1 MTTKLSKYKLK
12 TQKAK
17 QLFAEAHAK
26 APVGSYI
33 VTDSRRGFSSEY
45 PVGKVVGHLKYRA
58 SIRGCGPLLIEKYEI
73 YPDEESANPEGA
85 APQIVVSEERYIRAI
100 ESKIRAIEF
109 QKRSLLNFR
118 PSGKIV
124 NPRALPEG
132 FSL

>member
-1 MTTKLSKYKLK
+1 MNKPSKYKLK
-12 TQKAK
+12 AERKK
-17 QLFAEAHAK
+17 RLFAEAQAK

-33 VTDSRRGFSSEY
+33 VTDSRNGFASEL
-45 PVGKVVGHLKYRA
+45 PVGKVVGHLKCKT
-58 SIRGCGPLLIEKYEI
+58 SIRGGGPLLIEKYEI
-73 YPDEESANPEGA
+73 YPDEESQTEGA
-85 APQIVVSEERYIRAI
+85 ATIVVSEERYIRAI

>member
-45 PVGKVVGHLKYRA
+45 PVGKVVGHLKYRS

-73 YPDEESANPEGA
+73 YPDEESQTEGA
-85 APQIVVSEERYIRAI
+85 ATIVVSEERYIRAVKN
-100 ESKIRAIEF
+100 KIGGIEF
-109 QKRSLLNFR
+109 QKRALLNFR
-118 PSGKIV
+118 PSGKII

>member
-45 PVGKVVGHLKYRA
+45 PVGKVVGHLKYRS

-73 YPDEESANPEGA
+73 YPDEESKIEG
-85 APQIVVSEERYIRAI
+85 APQIVVSEARYIRAI
-100 ESKIRAIEF
+100 ESKIRATEF
-109 QKRSLLNFR
+109 QKSCLLNFR